1 MYLIATFTVGL
12 LVGGFLTIYIP
23 RVPKDLVELHG
34 KSRCPTCQVDL
45 LWWDCIPVISYFLLK
60 RRCMRIP
67 EQSCHLFR
75 AEGCHPFRSQGCH
88 AFRRKVATP
97 LKEAGSRDS
106 QGLSKAPDC
115 VTFRIRS

>member
-1 MYLIATFTVGL
+1 MI
-12 LVGGFLTIYIP
+12 
-23 RVPKDLVELHG
+23 
-34 KSRCPTCQVDL
+34 
-45 LWWDCIPVISYFLLK
+45 VISDTSPINYLVLIGHVHILPQLFERIIVPPAVFTEINSPQAPTEVRNWLATTPDWLEV
-60 RRCMRIP
+60 RIP

-75 AEGCHPFRSQGCH
+75 AEGCHRFRSQSCH